1 MPVKEE
7 QMKAAESQ
15 TTTDHKIIQKW
26 VEKRH
31 GRPAT
36 VKSTGTK
43 GEKAGL
49 LRIHF
54 PEYSGTEKLEEISW
68 EEFFKKFEES
78 KLAFLYQEK
87 RPMAKSAFSISLSTA
102 DE

>member
-1 MPVKEE
+1 
-7 QMKAAESQ
+7 MKAAESK
-15 TTTDHKIIQKW
+15 TTTDHNTIRKW

-36 VKSTGTK
+36 VKSTAAK
-43 GEKAGL
+43 GQHAGI

-87 RPMAKSAFSISLSTA
+87 TA
-102 DE
+102 DGETSTFNKFVNREK